1 VPRDH
6 QVYVFCGSDLRAMI
20 GASLMQRAGYSNMTV
35 VLGGLKG
42 WSSITCPLE

>member
-1 VPRDH
+1 
-6 QVYVFCGSDLRAMI
+6 MI
-20 GASLMQRAGYSNMTV
+20 GASLMKREGYDNLTV